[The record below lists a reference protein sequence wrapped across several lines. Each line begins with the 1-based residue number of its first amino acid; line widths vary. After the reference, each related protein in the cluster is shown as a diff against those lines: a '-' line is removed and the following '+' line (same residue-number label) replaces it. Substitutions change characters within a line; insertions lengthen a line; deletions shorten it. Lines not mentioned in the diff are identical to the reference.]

1 VETYLVTGGCGFIGS
16 HLVEQLLGAGHRVRV
31 LDNFANSSPDTLAPW
46 RADIDLIEGDLRD
59 QDAVQRAMQGVNV
72 VLHQGALGSVPRSI
86 DDPVTS
92 NAANAIGTLHVLV
105 AARNAC
111 VRRVV
116 CASSSS
122 TYGPVETLPQHE
134 DLPLRPLSPYAV
146 SKLAGEQY
154 AQVFSGVY
162 GLSTIVLKYFNVFG
176 PRQRPNV
183 AYAAVIPKFIQAMM
197 RGEAP
202 TIFGDGRQQ
211 RDFTYILNVVDAN
224 LLAAQAP
231 ASGVVCNI
239 ACGQAYSLLDL
250 VAELNSILG
259 TEIEPTFAPPR
270 PGDLPRSQAAID
282 RARQLIGFVPAI
294 GFREGLARTVAWHR
308 ANGPSWPAAH

>member
-16 HLVEQLLGAGHRVRV
+16 HLVEHLVQAGHRVRV
-31 LDNFANSSPDTLAPW
+31 FDNFANSAPENLAPW
-46 RADIDLIEGDLRD
+46 RADIEILEGDLRN
-59 QDAVQRAMQGVNV
+59 QDAVQRAMQGVDI

-92 NAANAIGTLHVLV
+92 NAANAVGTLHVLV
-105 AARNAC
+105 AARNAGA
-111 VRRVV
+111 RRVV

-146 SKLAGEQY
+146 SKLGGEMY
-154 AQVFSGVY
+154 TQVFSSVY

-176 PRQRPNV
+176 PRQSPTV

-197 RGEAP
+197 RGSAP
-202 TIFGDGRQQ
+202 TIFGDGTQQ
-211 RDFTYILNVVDAN
+211 RDFTYIQNVVDAN
-224 LLAAQAP
+224 LLAARSD

-239 ACGQAYSLLDL
+239 ACGGAFSLLDL
-250 VAELNSILG
+250 VRELNDILD
-259 TEIEPTFAPPR
+259 TRIEPTFAPPR

-282 RARQLIGFVPAI
+282 RARQLIGYEPAV
-294 GFREGLARTVAWHR
+294 GFREGLEKTVAWHLSQR
-308 ANGPSWPAAH
+308 